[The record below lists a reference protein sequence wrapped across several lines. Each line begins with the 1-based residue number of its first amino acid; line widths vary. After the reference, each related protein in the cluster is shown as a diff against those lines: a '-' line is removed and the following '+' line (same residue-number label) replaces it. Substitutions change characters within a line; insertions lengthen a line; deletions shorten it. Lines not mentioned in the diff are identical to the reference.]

1 MNLAIFDID
10 GTLTGT
16 NAVDQ
21 ICFLQAFADVHSI
34 TEINTNWTQYQS
46 VTDSGIM
53 FQIFDERFG
62 RPPFDRELQNHKSCL
77 VNLLETHRSADS
89 SLFAEISGASRAL
102 IRLNQ
107 ETEWAVAL
115 ATGCWRVSAELKLK
129 AAGIEAE
136 HLPAAFAED
145 GPAREK
151 ILQTA
156 MSRAQASYGQSGF
169 ERIVSVG
176 DALWDVQAA
185 SKLGLP
191 FVGVGK
197 GERGLRLQ
205 QVGATHVLEDYS
217 DYQKL
222 IDSLRKAEV
231 PNHDQ
236 SMNQQDAQP
245 TVGQLSTTPDKWPS
259 DD

>member
-1 MNLAIFDID
+1 MNLAIFDVD
-10 GTLTGT
+10 GTLTET
-16 NAVDQ
+16 NTVDE
-21 ICFLQAFADVHSI
+21 ICFVQAFADAHSI
-34 TEINTNWTQYQS
+34 TKINTDWIQYQY

-53 FQIFDERFG
+53 FQIFHERFG
-62 RPPFDRELQNHKSCL
+62 RPPADGELQNYKSCL
-77 VNLLETHRSADS
+77 VNLLETHRSRDS

-107 ETEWAVAL
+107 ETGWALAL

-129 AAGIEAE
+129 AAGIGAE

-145 GPAREK
+145 GLSRET

-156 MSRAQASYGQSGF
+156 MSRAQRSYSQSHF

-185 SKLGLP
+185 GNLGIP
-191 FVGVGK
+191 FVGVGTAD
-197 GERGLRLQ
+197 RGLRLR
-205 QVGATHVLEDYS
+205 QVGATHVLEGYS

-222 IDSLRKAEV
+222 IDCLRKAEV
-231 PNHDQ
+231 PNHNN
-236 SMNQQDAQP
+236 MN
-245 TVGQLSTTPDKWPS
+245 
-259 DD
+259 

>member
-1 MNLAIFDID
+1 MNLAILDID
-10 GTLTGT
+10 GTLTET
-16 NAVDQ
+16 NAVDEV
-21 ICFLQAFADVHSI
+21 CFVQAFADAHSI
-34 TEINTNWTQYQS
+34 TEINTDWMQYQC

-53 FQIFDERFG
+53 FQIFQERFG
-62 RPPFDRELQNHKSCL
+62 RPPAGDELQNYKSCL
-77 VNLLETHRSADS
+77 VNLLETHRSRDF

-145 GPAREK
+145 GLSRET

-156 MSRAQASYGQSGF
+156 MSRAQRSSGQSHF

-185 SKLGLP
+185 RSLSIP
-191 FVGVGK
+191 FVGVAK
-197 GERGLRLQ
+197 GDRGLKLRQ
-205 QVGATHVLEDYS
+205 AGVTHVLEDYS
-217 DYQKL
+217 DYEKL
-222 IDSLRKAEV
+222 IDCLRRAEV
-231 PNHDQ
+231 SNHNE
-236 SMNQQDAQP
+236 SKMN
-245 TVGQLSTTPDKWPS
+245 
-259 DD
+259 

>member
-10 GTLTGT
+10 GTLTET
-16 NAVDQ
+16 NAVDE
-21 ICFLQAFADVHSI
+21 ICFVQAFADAHSI
-34 TEINTNWTQYQS
+34 TEINTDWIQYRH

-53 FQIFDERFG
+53 FQIFQERLG
-62 RPPFDRELQNHKSCL
+62 RPPADGELQNYKSCL
-77 VNLLETHRSADS
+77 VNLLETHRSRDS

-102 IRLNQ
+102 IRLSQ

-136 HLPAAFAED
+136 HFPAAFAED
-145 GPAREK
+145 GLSRET

-156 MSRAQASYGQSGF
+156 MSRAQRSYSQSHF
-169 ERIVSVG
+169 ERIVGVG
-176 DALWDVQAA
+176 DAPWDVEAA
-185 SKLGLP
+185 GNLGIP

-197 GERGLRLQ
+197 GDRGLRLR
-205 QVGATHVLEDYS
+205 QVGATHVLEGYC

-222 IDSLRKAEV
+222 IDCLRKAEV
-231 PNHDQ
+231 PNHNK
-236 SMNQQDAQP
+236 SNMN
-245 TVGQLSTTPDKWPS
+245 
-259 DD
+259 

>member
-10 GTLTGT
+10 GTLTET
-16 NAVDQ
+16 NAVDE
-21 ICFLQAFADVHSI
+21 ICFVQAFADAHSI
-34 TEINTNWTQYQS
+34 TEINTNWMQYQY

-53 FQIFDERFG
+53 FQIFQERFG
-62 RPPFDRELQNHKSCL
+62 RPPADGELQNYKSCL
-77 VNLLETHRSADS
+77 VDLLETHRSRDS

-102 IRLNQ
+102 IRLN
-107 ETEWAVAL
+107 EEPEWAVAL

-129 AAGIEAE
+129 AAGIESE

-145 GPAREK
+145 GLSRET

-156 MSRAQASYGQSGF
+156 ILRAQRSYSQSHF
-169 ERIVSVG
+169 ERIVGVG

-185 SKLGLP
+185 ANLGIP

-197 GERGLRLQ
+197 EDRGLRLRQ
-205 QVGATHVLEDYS
+205 AGATHVLEGYS

-222 IDSLRKAEV
+222 IDCLREAEV
-231 PNHDQ
+231 PNHNK
-236 SMNQQDAQP
+236 SNM
-245 TVGQLSTTPDKWPS
+245 S
-259 DD
+259 

>member
-16 NAVDQ
+16 NAVDE
-21 ICFLQAFADVHSI
+21 ICFVQAFADAHSI
-34 TEINTNWTQYQS
+34 TEINTNWMQYQY

-62 RPPFDRELQNHKSCL
+62 RPPADGELQNYKSCL
-77 VNLLETHRSADS
+77 VNLLETYRSRDS

-102 IRLNQ
+102 TRLNQ
-107 ETEWAVAL
+107 ETEWVVAL

-129 AAGIEAE
+129 AAGIQAE

-145 GPAREK
+145 GLSRET

-156 MSRAQASYGQSGF
+156 MSRAQQSYSQSHF
-169 ERIVSVG
+169 ERIVGVG

-185 SKLGLP
+185 GNLGIP

-197 GERGLRLQ
+197 GDRGLRLR
-205 QVGATHVLEDYS
+205 QVGATHVLEGYS
-217 DYQKL
+217 DYLEL
-222 IDSLRKAEV
+222 IDCLRKAEV
-231 PNHDQ
+231 PNHNKSD
-236 SMNQQDAQP
+236 MN
-245 TVGQLSTTPDKWPS
+245 
-259 DD
+259 

>member
-1 MNLAIFDID
+1 MNLAILDID
-10 GTLTGT
+10 GTLTET
-16 NAVDQ
+16 NAVDE
-21 ICFLQAFADVHSI
+21 ICFLQAFADAHSI
-34 TEINTNWTQYQS
+34 TEINTDWIQYQY

-53 FQIFDERFG
+53 FQIFQERFA
-62 RPPFDRELQNHKSCL
+62 RPPADGELQNYKSCL
-77 VNLLETHRSADS
+77 VNLLETHRSRDS

-145 GPAREK
+145 GLSRET

-156 MSRAQASYGQSGF
+156 MSRAQRSYGQNHF

-185 SKLGLP
+185 RNLSIP
-191 FVGVGK
+191 FVGVAK
-197 GERGLRLQ
+197 GDRGIRLRQ
-205 QVGATHVLEDYS
+205 AGATHVLEGYS
-217 DYQKL
+217 DYEKL
-222 IDSLRKAEV
+222 IDCLRRAEV
-231 PNHDQ
+231 PNHNE
-236 SMNQQDAQP
+236 SKMN
-245 TVGQLSTTPDKWPS
+245 
-259 DD
+259 